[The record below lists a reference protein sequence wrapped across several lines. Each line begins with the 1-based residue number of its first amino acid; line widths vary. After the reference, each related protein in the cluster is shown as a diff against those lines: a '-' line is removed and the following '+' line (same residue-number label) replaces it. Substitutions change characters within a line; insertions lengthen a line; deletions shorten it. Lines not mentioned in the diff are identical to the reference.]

1 MKNIAE
7 VYPYLEKKIIDM
19 KALDVDIK
27 TKRVKVAISKVS
39 QEDRDKD
46 TFYPSAYDK
55 TIKENGPQGTN
66 EIWHLL
72 DHTQKSFSALSKFSE
87 MNREGDYLT
96 GVSQYKNSF
105 AWREVA
111 WPLYEAGD
119 ITQHSVGFQVL
130 DATERDSKGARIIK
144 QVRLWEGSAVLW
156 GAMPDTPTM
165 AVVKSLMNM
174 DDDRD
179 ITAAEKIDEIIKK
192 IKKERKGYD
201 EEDMSLLI
209 IELKH
214 LQTLFGA
221 GQISAI
227 FNSSEPAS
235 NATPTTTK
243 ATEPDTKAT
252 LPDVDSLI
260 KIDSVVPCPACGK
273 HTHNTQQEKG
283 FIKCHRC
290 EAMFNYGSLLYV
302 KL

>member
-1 MKNIAE
+1 MKNAIEE
-7 VYPYLEKKIIDM
+7 VYPYLEKKIIEM

-39 QEDRDKD
+39 AEDRDKD
-46 TFYPSAYDK
+46 TFATSAYDK

-130 DATERDSKGARIIK
+130 NATERDSKGARIIK
-144 QVRLWEGSAVLW
+144 EVRLWEGSAVLW

-174 DDDRD
+174 EDDRE

-221 GQISAI
+221 GQISTI
-227 FNSSEPAS
+227 FKAQEP
-235 NATPTTTK
+235 
-243 ATEPDTKAT
+243 EQKAT
-252 LPDVDSLI
+252 LESTNSTEPEQTTTLPEEDKQPFVA
-260 KIDSVVPCPACGK
+260 KVAQCPNCQKSNYTTERGY
-273 HTHNTQQEKG
+273 
-283 FIKCHRC
+283 IKCRSC
-290 EAMFNYGSLLYV
+290 NKVYV
-302 KL
+302 PGAGASIII